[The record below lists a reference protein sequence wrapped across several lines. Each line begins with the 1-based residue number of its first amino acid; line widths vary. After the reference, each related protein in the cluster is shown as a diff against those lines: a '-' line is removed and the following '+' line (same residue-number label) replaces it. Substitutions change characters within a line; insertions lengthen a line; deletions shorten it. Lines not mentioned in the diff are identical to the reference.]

1 MRFSLENFLKAK
13 RINTVLLHQLDF
25 YYCCMKQRIY
35 LDTSV
40 IGGAFDEEFNET
52 TNLLFEMVVNK
63 IFTLVISSL
72 TLSELNLAPTY
83 VKDFFNKIDRS
94 NIELISSSPESEL
107 LANCYISEKVVGQ
120 TSFDDCHHI
129 AIATILKVDILVS
142 WNFKH
147 IVNVFRIRG
156 YNSVN
161 LKLGYCQ
168 IEIRSPKDIIEYE
181 TGK

>member
-1 MRFSLENFLKAK
+1 
-13 RINTVLLHQLDF
+13 
-25 YYCCMKQRIY
+25 MKQRIY

-40 IGGAFDEEFNET
+40 IGGAFDEEFKQIT
-52 TNLLFEMVVNK
+52 TQLFEMTDK
-63 IFTLVISSL
+63 KKFTLVISSL
-72 TLSELNLAPTY
+72 TLSELDLAPTFI
-83 VKDFFNKIDRS
+83 KDFFNKIERS
-94 NIELISSSPESEL
+94 NIELISASAESEL
-107 LANCYISEKVVGQ
+107 LVNYYISEKVVGQ

-129 AIATILKVDILVS
+129 AIATISKVDILVS

-161 LKLGYCQ
+161 LKLGYSQ
-168 IEIRSPKDIIEYE
+168 IEIRSPQDIIEYE

>member
-1 MRFSLENFLKAK
+1 
-13 RINTVLLHQLDF
+13 
-25 YYCCMKQRIY
+25 MKQRIY

-40 IGGAFDEEFNET
+40 IGGAFDEEFKQIT
-52 TNLLFEMVVNK
+52 TQLFEMTDK
-63 IFTLVISSL
+63 KKFTLVISSL
-72 TLSELNLAPTY
+72 TLSELDLAPTFI
-83 VKDFFNKIDRS
+83 KDFFNKIERS
-94 NIELISSSPESEL
+94 NIELISASAESEL
-107 LANCYISEKVVGQ
+107 LANYYISEKVVGQ

-129 AIATILKVDILVS
+129 AIATISKVDILVS

-161 LKLGYCQ
+161 LKLGYSQ
-168 IEIRSPKDIIEYE
+168 IEIRSPQDIIEYE